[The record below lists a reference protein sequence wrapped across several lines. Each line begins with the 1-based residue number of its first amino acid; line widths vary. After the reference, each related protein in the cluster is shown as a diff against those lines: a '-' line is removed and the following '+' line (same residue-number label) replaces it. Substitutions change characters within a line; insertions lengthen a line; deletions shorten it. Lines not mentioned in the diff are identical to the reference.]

1 MKPLYTFLPAKAIPF
16 WKSFPKNR
24 RFPSGDGADAGGC
37 AETAART
44 RGDAQQ
50 RRRGRGRDAKRRRR
64 GCGGMHSDGGAD
76 APERCLPRPPC
87 PSSARGTPCPS
98 SAAARHA
105 RHPHAARHARHP
117 PRPAVPVIRTRPA
130 MPVIRRGPPCPSSA
144 RGTSCPSSAAARRAR
159 HPPRPAMPVIHRRPP
174 CPSSAAARH
183 IRYPPRPA
191 VPVIRRG
198 PPCPSSAR
206 GPPSAARAAQTKK
219 APRGARDVFSD
230 AARAR
235 AHTRRAGREKFFRCC
250 AGAYAPPA
258 GASGSVTSPIFS
270 MRSSLTAVRPLRSA

>member
-1 MKPLYTFLPAKAIPF
+1 MNPLYTFLPPKAIPF
-16 WKSFPKNR
+16 WENFPKNR
-24 RFPSGDGADAGGC
+24 RFPSGGGRTRGGGGGMHSGGGADAG
-37 AETAART
+37 
-44 RGDAQQ
+44 DAQ
-50 RRRGRGRDAKRRRR
+50 RWRRGRGGGCTAMAARMHRSAACR
-64 GCGGMHSDGGAD
+64 G
-76 APERCLPRPPC
+76 PPC
-87 PSSARGTPCPS
+87 PSSARGPPRPS

-105 RHPHAARHARHP
+105 RHPHAARRARHPHAARRARHP

-144 RGTSCPSSAAARRAR
+144 RG
-159 HPPRPAMPVIHRRPP
+159 
-174 CPSSAAARH
+174 
-183 IRYPPRPA
+183 
-191 VPVIRRG
+191 

-206 GPPSAARAAQTKK
+206 GPPSAARSAQTKK

>member
-1 MKPLYTFLPAKAIPF
+1 MNPLYTFLPPKAIPF
-16 WKSFPKNR
+16 WENFPKNR
-24 RFPSGDGADAGGC
+24 RFPPGDGADAGGVRSDGG
-37 AETAART
+37 ADAGE
-44 RGDAQQ
+44 DAQ
-50 RRRGRGRDAKRRRR
+50 RWRRGRGGDA
-64 GCGGMHSDGGAD
+64 HSGGGAD
-76 APERCLPRPPC
+76 APERCLPRPAMPVIRTRPAVPVIRTRPVVPVIRRGPPC
-87 PSSARGTPCPS
+87 PSSAEPAMPVIRTRPAMPVIRRGPPCPS

-117 PRPAVPVIRTRPA
+117 HA
-130 MPVIRRGPPCPSSA
+130 A
-144 RGTSCPSSAAARRAR
+144 RHARHPHAARRAR
-159 HPPRPAMPVIHRRPP
+159 HPH
-174 CPSSAAARH
+174 AARH
-183 IRYPPRPA
+183 ACHPPRPA

-198 PPCPSSAR
+198 PS
-206 GPPSAARAAQTKK
+206 SAARAAQTKK

>member
-1 MKPLYTFLPAKAIPF
+1 M
-16 WKSFPKNR
+16 
-24 RFPSGDGADAGGC
+24 
-37 AETAART
+37 AART
-44 RGDAQQ
+44 RGRMHSGGGADAGDAQ
-50 RRRGRGRDAKRRRR
+50 RWRRGRGGDAQRWRR
-64 GCGGMHSDGGAD
+64 GCTGAPP
-76 APERCLPRPPC
+76 AAARHARHPHAARLPVIRRGPPRPSSAAARHARHPHAARHIRRGPPC
-87 PSSARGTPCPS
+87 PSSARGPPCPSSAAARLPIIRRGPPCPS

-130 MPVIRRGPPCPSSA
+130 MPVIR
-144 RGTSCPSSAAARRAR
+144 T
-159 HPPRPAMPVIHRRPP
+159 
-174 CPSSAAARH
+174 
-183 IRYPPRPA
+183 RPA

-198 PPCPSSAR
+198 PS
-206 GPPSAARAAQTKK
+206 SAARSAQTKK

>member
-1 MKPLYTFLPAKAIPF
+1 MR
-16 WKSFPKNR
+16 SD
-24 RFPSGDGADAGGC
+24 GGADAGGRC

-44 RGDAQQ
+44 RGGCTAVAA
-50 RRRGRGRDAKRRRR
+50 RMHRSAACRG
-64 GCGGMHSDGGAD
+64 
-76 APERCLPRPPC
+76 PPC
-87 PSSARGTPCPS
+87 PSSA
-98 SAAARHA
+98 
-105 RHPHAARHARHP
+105 
-117 PRPAVPVIRTRPA
+117 
-130 MPVIRRGPPCPSSA
+130 RGPPCPSSA
-144 RGTSCPSSAAARRAR
+144 RGTPYPSSAVPAMPVIRTRHAISVIRRARHARHPPPSAMPIIRRGPPCPSSAAARRAR
-159 HPPRPAMPVIHRRPP
+159 HPPRPAMPVI
-174 CPSSAAARH
+174 
-183 IRYPPRPA
+183 
-191 VPVIRRG
+191 RRG

-206 GPPSAARAAQTKK
+206 GPPSAARSAQTKK

>member
-1 MKPLYTFLPAKAIPF
+1 MNSLYTFLPPKAIPF
-16 WKSFPKNR
+16 WGNFPKNR
-24 RFPSGDGADAGGC
+24 RFPSGGGADAGGC
-37 AETAART
+37 TAMAART
-44 RGDAQQ
+44 R
-50 RRRGRGRDAKRRRR
+50 
-64 GCGGMHSDGGAD
+64 GGMHSDGGAD
-76 APERCLPRPPC
+76 AGGMRTAVAARMHRSAACRGPPC
-87 PSSARGTPCPS
+87 PSSTAV
-98 SAAARHA
+98 
-105 RHPHAARHARHP
+105 RHARHP
-117 PRPAVPVIRTRPA
+117 PRPAISVIRTRHA
-130 MPVIRRGPPCPSSA
+130 ISVIHRA
-144 RGTSCPSSAAARRAR
+144 RHAR

-174 CPSSAAARH
+174 CPSSARGPPCPSSAAARH
-183 IRYPPRPA
+183 ARHPPRPA

-198 PPCPSSAR
+198 PS
-206 GPPSAARAAQTKK
+206 SAARSAQTKK